1 MPLIKILS
9 IDGGGIRGI
18 IPAMVLAEL
27 EERTGRPA
35 AEVFDLIAGT
45 STGGILAL
53 GLVKPGPA
61 GRPEHS
67 ARKLAALYEKEGQR
81 IFATTL
87 WRRLATAGS
96 LAEEKY
102 ASEGIESVLREYFGE
117 ARLRDAITEVIV
129 TSYDTERRMPFFFKS
144 RHARTK
150 QDYDFPMRL
159 VARAT
164 SAAPTYFEPLKL
176 DAPSG
181 DDYYSLIDGGVYA
194 NNPAMCGYAEA
205 RATHPEADDFLVVSL
220 GTGEMTRPLRYDEVK
235 GWGLASWAQPVLQV
249 VFDGVSSTVDYQLR
263 QLLAPRH
270 GERRYFRFQT
280 RLDPGCDDM
289 DDASPAN
296 VRTLRLLG
304 EKLVRDQQDDL
315 DELCRLLGTAA

>member
-27 EERTGRPA
+27 EERSGRPI
-35 AEVFDLIAGT
+35 AELFDLIAGT

-53 GLVKPGPA
+53 GLVKPGPS

-67 ARKLAALYEKEGQR
+67 ARKLASLYEKEGHR
-81 IFATTL
+81 IFSTSL
-87 WRRLATAGS
+87 WRRLRTAGS
-96 LAEEKY
+96 VVEEKY
-102 ASEGIESVLREYFGE
+102 SAEGLEGVLREYFGE
-117 ARLRDAITEVIV
+117 TRLRDALTEVIV

-144 RHARTK
+144 RHARVREE
-150 QDYDFPMRL
+150 YDFPMRL

-176 DAPSG
+176 DAVSG

-194 NNPAMCGYAEA
+194 NNPAMCGYVEA
-205 RATHPEADDFLVVSL
+205 RATHPEAEDFLVVSL
-220 GTGEMTRPLRYDEVK
+220 GTGEMTRPLRYDEVR
-235 GWGLASWAQPVLQV
+235 GWGLASWAQPILQV

-263 QLLAPRH
+263 QLLPPKDGA
-270 GERRYFRFQT
+270 RRYFRFQT
-280 RLDPGCDDM
+280 RLDPSCDDM
-289 DDASPAN
+289 DDASAEN

-304 EKLVRDQQDDL
+304 EKLVRDQQDDFG
-315 DELCRLLGTAA
+315 ELCRVLIQ